1 MTAPPFL
8 LVGGG
13 MLAVDL
19 VAATPDGVRLV
30 ALDHAALDVT
40 DAKALGDVLDRVRP
54 SAVINTA
61 AFTRVDDAE
70 REREAAWRVNA
81 DGPGI
86 IGAACVARGL
96 GVVHFSTDY
105 VFDGA
110 SGRAYAEDAT
120 PAPVNF
126 YGESKLAGERA
137 LEATGARAL
146 IVRTQWLY
154 GTAGRSFCS
163 TMWERAHAGLETRV
177 VNDQT
182 GRPTSAASLARK
194 VWRLLQA
201 DASGTLHLANR
212 GVATW
217 HDVAERIFA
226 AAGASH
232 LLSACTTADY
242 PTAARR
248 PSYSV
253 LDTSRVES
261 QAGIWMV
268 HWTEALD
275 QWIAERRVTDTSDD
289 E

>member
-19 VAATPDGVRLV
+19 VAATPEGVRLV

-40 DAKALGDVLDRVRP
+40 DARALGDVLDRVRP

-70 REREAAWRVNA
+70 RERDAAWRVNA

-86 IGAACVARGL
+86 IGAECVAHGL

-105 VFDGA
+105 VFDGT
-110 SGRAYAEDAT
+110 SSRAYAEDAT

-137 LEATGARAL
+137 LEATGARSL

-154 GTAGRSFCS
+154 GTVGRSFCA
-163 TMWERAHAGLETRV
+163 TMWERAQAGLETRV

-182 GRPTSAASLARK
+182 GRPTSAASLARN
-194 VWRLLQA
+194 VWRLVLA

-212 GVATW
+212 GEATW
-217 HDVAERIFA
+217 HDVAGRIFA
-226 AAGASH
+226 AADASH
-232 LLSACTTADY
+232 LLSPCTTAEY
-242 PTAARR
+242 PAAARR
-248 PSYSV
+248 PQYSV
-253 LDTSRVES
+253 LDTSKVES
-261 QAGIWMV
+261 QAGIWMP
-268 HWTEALD
+268 HWSAALD
-275 QWIAERRVTDTSDD
+275 EWIAKRRVTR
-289 E
+289 